1 MSRRLAAVLFAVL
14 ALVAAWARGASFFRD
29 DDEHVKASLVTAEAS
44 VQPGRA
50 FTVALKLEHQ
60 PGWHTY
66 WIHAGTG
73 YPTSLK
79 WELPPGWTAGD
90 IQWPTPE
97 KILDRTGAI
106 TGNGYH
112 GTVYLPV
119 TLTPPKDLKVGENV
133 TLRAKADWLMCEK
146 ECIPGAADVSVTLPV
161 KAEVPTADPAE
172 GAAVAAAVGALPRAE
187 SPWVVQAARAGK
199 TVFVRLT
206 LPMVSVYIPRPKAPW
221 FFSDRDFV
229 AYDQPQIIRQEP
241 LARGRN
247 FPGVNSPADASYVF
261 ELSLSPSADKG
272 ITRLTGVMRTEESW
286 AWGDTVLSGLKI
298 DVPLVEPAELGLNVA
313 ALSAPAA
320 PLPAD
325 GLAGTL
331 ALALLGGLILNLM
344 PCVFPVL
351 GIKILGFA
359 RQAGEDRRKV
369 ARHGLVFAGGV
380 LVSFWALAGALATLR
395 AGGEQLGWGFQLQSP
410 GFVFA
415 LAAVMLVFALNL
427 SGVFEFGLGATG
439 AGGSLQSQQGYTGS
453 FFSGVLA
460 TVVATPCSAP
470 FLAPALGAALALP
483 LAESFGVFT
492 AVGVGLSTPY
502 LLLSVF
508 PGAVKKLPR
517 PGAWMETLKQ
527 FLAFPLYATAGLLLW
542 VLAGQVDADAQFNAV
557 LGLTV
562 VALGVWA
569 YGKLA
574 VPGAASS
581 RARLGFVVGA
591 ALLAAGAWLG
601 WPQRA
606 AVEWEPWSAERVAA
620 LQKEGRPI
628 YVDFTARWCA
638 TCQTNKKLVFHDA
651 GVLRAVREKKVA
663 LLRADWTNRDPVIT
677 AELAK
682 WGRAAV
688 PFNLVYLP
696 GAAEPKVLP
705 EVLTPGVVLEA
716 LK

>member
-1 MSRRLAAVLFAVL
+1 MPRRLVALFFTVL
-14 ALVAAWARGASFFRD
+14 ALAATEGRGASFFRD
-29 DDEHVKASLVTAEAS
+29 EDEHVKASLVAAEAS

-66 WIHAGTG
+66 WINAGTG
-73 YPTSLK
+73 YPTKLT
-79 WELPPGWTAGD
+79 WDLPPGWTAGD

-119 TLTPPKDLKVGENV
+119 TLTPPKDLKAGESV
-133 TLRAKADWLMCEK
+133 TLRAKAEWLMCEK
-146 ECIPGAADVSVTLPV
+146 ECIPGEANVAVTLPV
-161 KAEVPTADPAE
+161 KAEEPGYDTKGQEVIN
-172 GAAVAAAVGALPRAE
+172 GRNQLPINASL
-187 SPWVVQAARAGK
+187 SPEYGWDMQATQSGRVVTLRISCRGSYK
-199 TVFVRLT
+199 VR
-206 LPMVSVYIPRPKAPW
+206 PSSPW
-221 FFSDRDFV
+221 FFGDKDFI
-229 AYDQPQIIRQEP
+229 AYDEQQIFRSEQ
-241 LARGRN
+241 A
-247 FPGVNSPADASYVF
+247 GVFIIELKLSRSADAN
-261 ELSLSPSADKG
+261 
-272 ITRLTGVMRTEESW
+272 ITRLTGVLRAEDGWFPPWVAYTQK
-286 AWGDTVLSGLKI
+286 GLI
-298 DVPLVEPAELGLNVA
+298 LDVPITKVA
-313 ALSAPAA
+313 APAVS
-320 PLPAD
+320 LPA
-325 GLAGTL
+325 GGMAGTL
-331 ALALLGGLILNLM
+331 SFALLGGLILNLM

-369 ARHGLVFAGGV
+369 ARHGLVFTGGV
-380 LVSFWALAGALATLR
+380 LVSFWALAGALAALR

-427 SGVFEFGLGATG
+427 SGVFEFGLGATA
-439 AGGSLQSQQGYTGS
+439 AGGSLQSKQGYTGS

-483 LAESFGVFT
+483 TAESFAVFT
-492 AVGVGLSTPY
+492 AVGVGLSAPY

-527 FLAFPLYATAGLLLW
+527 FLAFPLYATAGVLLW
-542 VLAGQVDADAQFNAV
+542 VLAGQVDADAQLNAV

-562 VALGVWA
+562 VALAVWA
-569 YGKLA
+569 YGRLA
-574 VPGAASS
+574 APGAASS
-581 RARLGFVVGA
+581 HARLGLMAGA
-591 ALLAAGAWLG
+591 VLLAAGGWLG
-601 WPQRA
+601 WPAKTEIQ
-606 AVEWEPWSAERVAA
+606 WEPWSAERVAA
-620 LQKEGRPI
+620 LQKEGRPV

-638 TCQTNKKLVFHDA
+638 TCQTNKKIVFHDA
-651 GVLRAVREKKVA
+651 DVLRAVRDKKVA
-663 LLRADWTNRDPVIT
+663 LLRADWTNRDPAIT

-688 PFNLVYLP
+688 PFNLVYVP

-705 EVLTPGVVLEA
+705 EILTPGIVLEA
-716 LK
+716 LGK

>member
-1 MSRRLAAVLFAVL
+1 MFRRLAVLLPALLAVL
-14 ALVAAWARGASFFRD
+14 ALAATGARGASFFRD
-29 DDEHVKASLVTAEAS
+29 DDEHVKASLVAAEAS

-66 WIHAGTG
+66 WINAGTG
-73 YPTSLK
+73 YPTKLT
-79 WELPPGWTAGD
+79 WELPPGWTAGP

-106 TGNGYH
+106 TGNGYT
-112 GTVYLPV
+112 GVVYLLV
-119 TLTPPKDLKVGENV
+119 ELTPPKDLKVGESV
-133 TLRAKADWLMCEK
+133 TLKAKAEWLMCEK
-146 ECIPGAADVSVTLPV
+146 ECIPGEANVSLALPV
-161 KAEVPTADPAE
+161 
-172 GAAVAAAVGALPRAE
+172 RAE
-187 SPWVVQAARAGK
+187 EPIYDEKGQEVLTERNQLPISGNDLPDFGWEMQATQNGNTVWLQISYRSNSYRGPFDFGSSP
-199 TVFVRLT
+199 
-206 LPMVSVYIPRPKAPW
+206 PW
-221 FFSDRDFV
+221 FFGDKDFI
-229 AYDQPQIIRQEP
+229 AYDKPQIFRSTKP
-241 LARGRN
+241 N
-247 FPGVNSPADASYVF
+247 VFVF
-261 ELSLSPSADKG
+261 ELQLSPLADSSIK
-272 ITRLTGVMRTEESW
+272 RLTGVLRTEGRAEGVW
-286 AWGDTVLSGLKI
+286 FQPWVAGTQKGLI
-298 DVPLVEPAELGLNVA
+298 VDVPITRISVPAT
-313 ALSAPAA
+313 
-320 PLPAD
+320 PLPA
-325 GLAGTL
+325 GGMAGTL
-331 ALALLGGLILNLM
+331 LFALLGGLILNLM

-359 RQAGEDRRKV
+359 RQAGEDRGKV
-369 ARHGLVFAGGV
+369 ARHGLAFTGGV
-380 LVSFWALAGALATLR
+380 LVSFWALAGALAALR

-427 SGVFEFGLGATG
+427 SGVFEFGLGATA
-439 AGGSLQSQQGYTGS
+439 AGGALQTKQGYAGS

-483 LAESFGVFT
+483 AVESFAVFT
-492 AVGVGLSTPY
+492 AVGVGLSAPY

-527 FLAFPLYATAGLLLW
+527 FLAFPLYATAGVLLW
-542 VLAGQVDADAQFNAV
+542 VLAGQVDADAQLNAI
-557 LGLTV
+557 LGLTLA
-562 VALGVWA
+562 ALGVWA
-569 YGKLA
+569 YGRLA
-574 VPGAASS
+574 ATGAAAS
-581 RARLGFVVGA
+581 RARLGLLAGA
-591 ALLAAGAWLG
+591 ALLAAGGWLG
-601 WPQRA
+601 WPAKAEIQ
-606 AVEWEPWSAERVAA
+606 WEPWSAERVAA

-638 TCQTNKKLVFHDA
+638 TCQTNKKIVFHDA
-651 GVLRAVREKKVA
+651 DVLRAMREKKVA
-663 LLRADWTNRDPVIT
+663 LLRADWTNRDATIA

-716 LK
+716 LGK